1 MKISWTPFL
10 LLLAVAALL
19 VSIPA
24 IALGQEPPPH
34 RFAGKAFIDGQ
45 EAALGTIVEAF
56 DSNGNSLTSVRV
68 QRISATFN
76 YRIDVP
82 RPSGDGTISFKVG
95 GSDAT
100 ETATWTQGGSSFNP
114 PFNLNASTAPPTPEA
129 TETPTI
135 VRPTPTP
142 RSIRGPAGPAGPA
155 GPQGPEGPAGAAG
168 AQGVPGEQ
176 GPIGFPGEPGPP
188 GQPGP
193 AGASGPQGEPG
204 PEGQQGTQGAQGV
217 AGPSGPPG
225 MEGPTGPEG
234 GSGNFLIAIIALVVA
249 LLALLVAIG
258 RWIWE
263 LQAG

>member
-24 IALGQEPPPH
+24 IASAQIPPIPNRFYGQ
-34 RFAGKAFIDGQ
+34 ATIDGSP
-45 EAALGTIVEAF
+45 APIGATVEAF
-56 DSNGNSLTSVRV
+56 EGTESLGKTTVKATGYVLDVNEPASGTTVTFKINGNDAVEEATWVVGGLTSL
-68 QRISATFN
+68 
-76 YRIDVP
+76 
-82 RPSGDGTISFKVG
+82 
-95 GSDAT
+95 
-100 ETATWTQGGSSFNP
+100 
-114 PFNLNASTAPPTPEA
+114 NLNASTTPPTPEA
-129 TETPTI
+129 TEAPTI

-188 GQPGP
+188 GQPGSSGP
-193 AGASGPQGEPG
+193 PGPQGESG
-204 PEGQQGTQGAQGV
+204 PEGPQGRQGAQGV

-225 MEGPTGPEG
+225 MQGPTGPEG